1 MSNGT
6 TLLNTLSSGSSGS
19 GSQLPSTLLNIP
31 SSGSLGAGSQSLS
44 LLSPSTTSSTGF
56 SVNSSAQTLNN
67 QMQAGSSSNL
77 GVGGNNITDIASA
90 LPMVLGLVA
99 GGKNRNEA
107 NKANDKAMQLAKD
120 LENFKRQTPTN
131 PFANMTNYASNL
143 AVATQAAEIKAREA
157 DQSLANTLDTIRA
170 TGLGAGGATA
180 LAQAAA
186 KAKQGVTADI
196 EKQEAA
202 NQSLMAKGEADR
214 QMMIGKGEQFRQ
226 QLVDKQEET
235 ELEKMAGLANFYGN
249 VAGEQRAAS
258 ESKAA
263 FGQAAGKAVS
273 GYLKENP
280 ELLSKIT
287 EGVGNLFGG

>member
-1 MSNGT
+1 MSG
-6 TLLNTLSSGSSGS
+6 LNALINLGANSPAG
-19 GSQLPSTLLNIP
+19 QANQINIP
-31 SSGSLGAGSQSLS
+31 TMQPRPAITNTNQIA
-44 LLSPSTTSSTGF
+44 T
-56 SVNSSAQTLNN
+56 QTLNN

-186 KAKQGVTADI
+186 KAKQGVAADI

>member
-6 TLLNTLSSGSSGS
+6 TLGNFS
-19 GSQLPSTLLNIP
+19 LNIP
-31 SSGSLGAGSQSLS
+31 SSGSLGAGSQPLS
-44 LLSPSTTSSTGF
+44 LLSPSTTSATGF
-56 SVNSSAQTLNN
+56 SVNNSAQTLNN
-67 QMQAGSSSNL
+67 QMNAGSSSNL
-77 GVGGNNITDIASA
+77 GVGGNTITDIASS

-120 LENFKRQTPTN
+120 LENFKRQTPSN

-143 AVATQAAEIKAREA
+143 AVATQAAEIQAREA

-202 NQSLMAKGEADR
+202 NQAMMAKGEADR
-214 QMMIGKGEQFRQ
+214 QMMLGKGEQFRQ

-235 ELEKMAGLANFYGN
+235 ELEKMAGLASFYGN
-249 VAGEQRAAS
+249 VGSEQQAAS
-258 ESKAA
+258 QSKAA
-263 FGQAAGKAVS
+263 MGQMAGKAIS

-280 ELLSKIT
+280 ELLNKIT